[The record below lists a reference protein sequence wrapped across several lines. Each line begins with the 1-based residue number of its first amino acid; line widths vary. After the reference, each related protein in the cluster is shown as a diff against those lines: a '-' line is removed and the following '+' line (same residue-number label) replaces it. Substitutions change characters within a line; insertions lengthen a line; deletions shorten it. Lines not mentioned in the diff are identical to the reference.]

1 MCVRIGL
8 LDECNTKRRN
18 IGGSLNLKI
27 VASLF
32 HVCTDQEEWW
42 GKYKNLIGECGDV
55 V

>member
-1 MCVRIGL
+1 VPIYARVVDCLMCVRIGL

-32 HVCTDQEEWW
+32 HVCTDQEEW
-42 GKYKNLIGECGDV
+42 
-55 V
+55 